1 MALNG
6 LVAKPVK
13 TTLLLMNKKKEEA
26 LRVGEVLIQQE
37 KTSKELG
44 INIDDDLGWKNHAYG
59 KGGLIS
65 SLDQREQL
73 TRRLRNYIGVEKS
86 WKIVDSLRTSKL
98 HMGYSYGRQ

>member
-37 KTSKELG
+37 KTSKLLG
-44 INIDDDLGWKNHAYG
+44 ICIDHALGWKNHVFG
-59 KGGLIS
+59 KCGLIP
-65 SLDQREQL
+65 SLNQMAQMS
-73 TRRLRNYIGVEKS
+73 I
-86 WKIVDSLRTSKL
+86 
-98 HMGYSYGRQ
+98 